1 MPISNTFRSDLSAG
15 HLALRSNNALQTR
28 RLLALV
34 AINGGNM
41 RPEAAR
47 LAPVKLQI
55 VPDCM
60 VRCDAG
66 GPTGLIDSKSI
77 PAVPKCGQP
86 VDPVSWIMII
96 ESIFALMRDAD
107 TKLHLQLRCKFAPAS
122 LDI

>member
-1 MPISNTFRSDLSAG
+1 MPISITFRSDLSAG
-15 HLALRSNNALQTR
+15 HLALRSNNALQSH

-47 LAPVKLQI
+47 LAPVNLQI

-66 GPTGLIDSKSI
+66 GQRG
-77 PAVPKCGQP
+77 
-86 VDPVSWIMII
+86 
-96 ESIFALMRDAD
+96 
-107 TKLHLQLRCKFAPAS
+107 
-122 LDI
+122 